1 MHDVRNGGVFGALW
15 ELSRKIGV
23 GLNIDLKKIP
33 VRQETIEICEFY
45 DLNPYE
51 FLSGG
56 ALLMVTE
63 NGDALVE
70 ALEQEGISAAVI
82 GMTTGGN
89 DKIIRNQD
97 ETRYLEPTVPDEIW
111 KIDF

>member
-1 MHDVRNGGVFGALW
+1 
-15 ELSRKIGV
+15 
-23 GLNIDLKKIP
+23 
-33 VRQETIEICEFY
+33 
-45 DLNPYE
+45 
-51 FLSGG
+51 
-56 ALLMVTE
+56 MVTE
-63 NGDALVE
+63 DGDALVE

>member
-1 MHDVRNGGVFGALW
+1 M
-15 ELSRKIGV
+15 
-23 GLNIDLKKIP
+23 KKIP

-70 ALEQEGISAAVI
+70 ALMQEGISAAVI

-111 KIDF
+111 KIDFVKED